1 MIDMV
6 VRMDHGVQAVTICN
20 CLRGFGLLLVDDYD
34 NARERER
41 DKYVALYID
50 FIYIYIYINKLSNYL
65 LYLILSYLSLS

>member
-50 FIYIYIYINKLSNYL
+50 FIYIYINKLSNYL

>member
-50 FIYIYIYINKLSNYL
+50 FIYIYI
-65 LYLILSYLSLS
+65 

>member
-50 FIYIYIYINKLSNYL
+50 FIYIYIYK
-65 LYLILSYLSLS
+65 